1 MNDHSEYHNGSDVI
15 KQVFTDKSSTLDEID
30 KNKINAFLDEVLGI
44 SSSAHTFILSL
55 SSGKDLL
62 SQWRGYCPKTGGYAL
77 EFEIPDDSLI
87 FSEEFKLRPCIYEE
101 SKKIDE
107 ASSLFERTRSHMLQ
121 DSPRKST
128 KLRTLATIWSNIAS
142 FKHHGFQEE
151 REYRV
156 PIFHKKNMPV
166 KFRTRDSL
174 IIPYIE
180 IDLPHD
186 KLKSIIIGPCQDFDL
201 AKKGL
206 ELFMGSISDNPLKSE
221 NITIIKSDVPYRV

>member
-1 MNDHSEYHNGSDVI
+1 
-15 KQVFTDKSSTLDEID
+15 
-30 KNKINAFLDEVLGI
+30 
-44 SSSAHTFILSL
+44 
-55 SSGKDLL
+55 
-62 SQWRGYCPKTGGYAL
+62 
-77 EFEIPDDSLI
+77 
-87 FSEEFKLRPCIYEE
+87 
-101 SKKIDE
+101 
-107 ASSLFERTRSHMLQ
+107 
-121 DSPRKST
+121 
-128 KLRTLATIWSNIAS
+128 
-142 FKHHGFQEE
+142 
-151 REYRV
+151 
-156 PIFHKKNMPV
+156 MPV